1 MDEIPCDSYS
11 EKGSYTPYP
20 RIESAERYIRDFYSQ
35 VELNRRRSVRDTVY
49 GVRVLPKRLKRVSKN
64 LFHPSFQAK
73 NWLCTSCDAKEHAF
87 RPGPVTDFVR
97 ERAQNTRVLQEH
109 PEVRDGT
116 RSTRPL
122 RAPSSRNAVR
132 DARALR
138 GTGPTY
144 ARLCQVLGVPRPS
157 SSAHAPP
164 DTHRWAPPRNI
175 GRLRGENLAQASI
188 CGPLPRGALASLT
201 SFLADG
207 ARRGR
212 NHPRE

>member
-1 MDEIPCDSYS
+1 MDEIPCDNYF
-11 EKGSYTPYP
+11 EKGSYTPCP
-20 RIESAERYIRDFYSQ
+20 RIESVKRYIRDLYSQ
-35 VELNRRRSVRDTVY
+35 VELHRRRSVRDTVY

-144 ARLCQVLGVPRPS
+144 ARLCQVS
-157 SSAHAPP
+157 PP
-164 DTHRWAPPRNI
+164 EPTDV
-175 GRLRGENLAQASI
+175 S
-188 CGPLPRGALASLT
+188 
-201 SFLADG
+201 
-207 ARRGR
+207 RRGPPVCIGGGVR
-212 NHPRE
+212 RR